1 MDKLWMSADLIYTC
15 IPSTSIVCFDN
26 YVTQTENVKAKCRSS
41 PFTGV
46 KGAPQNVNFVDEGNV
61 FYLYT
66 KLTLRGAYFLDF
78 FIEYTKRCYHFI
90 HLQYMSSMY
99 TITMHKLHT

>member
-26 YVTQTENVKAKCRSS
+26 YVTQTENVKAKYRSS
-41 PFTGV
+41 PCMDG
-46 KGAPQNVNFVDEGNV
+46 KGAPQSVNFVDEGNV
-61 FYLYT
+61 FYSYT

-78 FIEYTKRCYHFI
+78 F
-90 HLQYMSSMY
+90 L
-99 TITMHKLHT
+99 